1 MINNSKFLVINS
13 GSSSLKF
20 SLYEMPEEKVL
31 INGYIEKIGQI
42 DSFWTLKINDQK
54 IEHNGVLKNHNDAL
68 KIMLKELVEN
78 GIIDDLSE
86 IKGVGHRILHGGEYY
101 SDSVAID
108 EDVLRHISKL
118 TKLGPL
124 HMNSEITGI
133 KAIKKL
139 MPDVVQVAVFDTAFH
154 QTMPIQN
161 FIYPVPFDW
170 YKKYGV
176 RKYGFHGT
184 SYKYL
189 TGTMQEKLG
198 KKNINLIICHIGSGA
213 SICAVRNGKS
223 YDTSMGLTPLDGLMM
238 GTRSGS
244 IDPSLID
251 YISKSIY
258 KDIKDITNILNTESG
273 LLGISGYSDFREIE
287 QGIKNKDSKCKLA
300 FNIYK
305 NSIVKYISQYYFE
318 LDGKVDAI
326 VFSAGVGENSIG
338 LRKAV
343 VERLSIP
350 MNIKLDEDKNND
362 IARFK
367 NEQSGIITT
376 SDSNIPV
383 YVIPTN
389 EEIMILRDTYNISK
403 NLKNNKQKYLKR

>member
-1 MINNSKFLVINS
+1 MSNNSKFLVINS

-124 HMNSEITGI
+124 HMNSEIAGI

-350 MNIKLDEDKNND
+350 MNIKLDEDKNNN

-403 NLKNNKQKYLKR
+403 NLENNKQKYLKR